1 MFTCIYT
8 YEIYLETLLEIKKNI
23 NCKIINWSSDDSWR
37 YNQHTSLL
45 LNGYDVS
52 ITSHWQSHLKNKKK
66 LNSIYTSWGCPDHW
80 KANITRAKKCKYNVS
95 FVGNSYMDRK
105 KYIKAKNDAFDKL
118 IGDQLSTGI
127 SYSWTQQYNAYSN
140 NLFDMISFAQSRER
154 EADIE
159 VEMERLETIDKMDD
173 SELTNPELDAIM
185 NRIIKTS
192 NRSRK

>member
-1 MFTCIYT
+1 
-8 YEIYLETLLEIKKNI
+8 
-23 NCKIINWSSDDSWR
+23 
-37 YNQHTSLL
+37 
-45 LNGYDVS
+45 
-52 ITSHWQSHLKNKKK
+52 
-66 LNSIYTSWGCPDHW
+66 
-80 KANITRAKKCKYNVS
+80 
-95 FVGNSYMDRK
+95 MDRK
-105 KYIKAKNDAFDKL
+105 KYIKAKNSAFDKL
-118 IGDQLSTGI
+118 INDQLFTGI

-140 NLFDMISFAQSRER
+140 NLFNMISFAQSRER